1 MIYWPGY
8 IPVTRR
14 RQIYLNWTNGCYICC
29 YANTVLNKMMYTQ
42 LAKYITDRVAIGD
55 EQLQI
60 VLACFKPLTI
70 KKNEVINTM
79 GAPARRMY
87 FVNKGCLRV
96 YFLKVDGGEVTRR
109 FAFENTFSTSLTS
122 FITGEPLT
130 EFTTAI
136 ETTELLYI
144 SRDDFYRL
152 LDVIRAWEKFYRNFL
167 EFAYVN
173 NTRRLQTLAT
183 QDARE
188 RYKLLLK
195 ENPHYVQRLSNKL
208 VANYLNISQE
218 ALSRLKSKI

>member
-1 MIYWPGY
+1 
-8 IPVTRR
+8 
-14 RQIYLNWTNGCYICC
+14 
-29 YANTVLNKMMYTQ
+29 MYTQ
-42 LAKYITDRVAIGD
+42 LGKYITDRVAITD
-55 EQLQI
+55 EQLQVI
-60 VLACFKPLTI
+60 FSYFKPLTL
-70 KKNEVINTM
+70 KKNEVINVLGT
-79 GAPARRMY
+79 PARRMY

-96 YFLKVDGGEVTRR
+96 YFLKVDGAEVTRR

-130 EFTTAI
+130 EFTKAI

-144 SRDDFYRL
+144 SRDDFYHL
-152 LDVIRAWEKFYRNFL
+152 LDVMPAWEKFYRNYL

-173 NTRRLQTLAT
+173 NTKRLQNFAT
-183 QDARE
+183 QDATE

-195 ENPHYVQRLSNKL
+195 ENPHFVLRLSNKL